1 MTQENDLPYQ
11 ASALLYWSDLDEKNT
26 TEQSFDLSEFCTN
39 RDQALRTARFLM
51 STRRRITKTVSFK
64 TAPDALLVE
73 PGSYIRVMT
82 EASVYDASS
91 NGFIEEAG
99 NINAFISIEDGRYDA
114 LLYGS
119 ASGEVVE
126 AEIEISSNIVLDSRF
141 HGYLFSLL
149 TRKTDYSVYQIDS
162 LNLEEDGL
170 VSISAVE
177 VPTDENGHS
186 IVAKD
191 VLDESGSIF
200 TVIE

>member
-1 MTQENDLPYQ
+1 ME
-11 ASALLYWSDLDEKNT
+11 
-26 TEQSFDLSEFCTN
+26 
-39 RDQALRTARFLM
+39 
-51 STRRRITKTVSFK
+51 
-64 TAPDALLVE
+64 
-73 PGSYIRVMT
+73 
-82 EASVYDASS
+82 
-91 NGFIEEAG
+91 
-99 NINAFISIEDGRYDA
+99 A

-119 ASGEVVE
+119 VSQEVID
-126 AEIEISSNIVLDSRF
+126 AEIEITENESGFPVVEDERF

-149 TRKTDYSVYQIDS
+149 TSKTDYSVYQIDS

-191 VLDESGSIF
+191 VLDESGTIF